1 MPTRTQ
7 TKRKPPPKT
16 AEEVAVDATEP
27 AEEMAT
33 KAEVQSLEE
42 ALRADLEVLA
52 EKMVAL
58 RDRTKRM
65 MAHLKASSSCLLVM
79 SARSNHM
86 TSSGSMTA
94 SSESMMVMHNLVGRH
109 LSSG

>member
-1 MPTRTQ
+1 MPTRAQ
-7 TKRKPPPKT
+7 TKRKPPTKA
-16 AEEVAVDATEP
+16 AEEVAGDATEP

-58 RDRTKRM
+58 ISPSKKNVAHGQRPAVQELLRPSAITRDT
-65 MAHLKASSSCLLVM
+65 
-79 SARSNHM
+79 AR
-86 TSSGSMTA
+86 GPLRRITA
-94 SSESMMVMHNLVGRH
+94 RRYRPAP
-109 LSSG
+109 